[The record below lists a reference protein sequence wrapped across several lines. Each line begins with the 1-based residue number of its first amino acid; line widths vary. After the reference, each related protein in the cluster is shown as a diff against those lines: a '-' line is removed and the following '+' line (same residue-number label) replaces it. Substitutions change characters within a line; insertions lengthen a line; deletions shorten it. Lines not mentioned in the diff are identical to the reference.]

1 MSNFIG
7 TEEEYFY
14 KIFNT
19 ISESVISDE
28 YFDKNDRLLSSIS
41 SSLYDIN
48 QMTRGSIPPE
58 LGRRIIEEVFSNILK
73 HGIR

>member
-1 MSNFIG
+1 MDNFFQ

-48 QMTRGSIPPE
+48 QMTGGTIPPE
-58 LGRRIIEEVFSNILK
+58 IGRRIIEEVFSNILK
-73 HGIR
+73 HGLR

>member
-1 MSNFIG
+1 MEEIIQ

-19 ISESVISDE
+19 ISESIITDE
-28 YFDKNDRLLSSIS
+28 YFDKNDKLLSSIS

-48 QMTRGSIPPE
+48 IITEGKMPPE
-58 LGRRIIEEVFSNILK
+58 LGRRVIEEVFSNVFK

>member
-1 MSNFIG
+1 MKEIIQ

-19 ISESVISDE
+19 ISESIITDE

-48 QMTRGSIPPE
+48 IITGGKMPPE
-58 LGRRIIEEVFSNILK
+58 LGRRVIEEVFSNIFR

>member
-1 MSNFIG
+1 MNNFIG

-48 QMTRGSIPPE
+48 QITGGSIPPE
-58 LGRRIIEEVFSNILK
+58 TGRRIIEEVFSNILK
-73 HGIR
+73 YGIR